1 MGYNTD
7 QTIEGLNKVAI
18 LTSANYFV
26 LDSGN
31 MLVASRLS
39 NARRYIMPELYN
51 VIAGVGAA
59 GKAIVLDNSRNIT
72 NVHNISANSVIIK
85 GERFKESNV
94 YDNVTGVISNAIGAG
109 YILEHIILRKCA
121 VGNSINIAGGITALG
136 TQLFPATEISE
147 SLTVI
152 SIDNI
157 FSASVA
163 KSIYLHGAWHGGVSV
178 TAYGVLKKG
187 IY

>member
-1 MGYNTD
+1 MGYNAD
-7 QTIEGLNKVAI
+7 KTIDGLNIVAI

-26 LDSGN
+26 LNSGN

-39 NARRYIMPELYN
+39 NIKKYITPELDE
-51 VIAGVGAA
+51 
-59 GKAIVLDNSRNIT
+59 K
-72 NVHNISANSVIIK
+72 
-85 GERFKESNV
+85 FKESNV
-94 YDNVTGVISNAIGAG
+94 YDNTTGVISNAIAAG
-109 YILEHIILRKCA
+109 YILKNIIFIKCA